1 MPERKQDIN
10 IWEIEL
16 NGNEMKSKMLV
27 LFITGVNQLT
37 DTLSAMWD
45 VLHNQNSSI
54 GRMLIETHA
63 HSHRMSI

>member
-1 MPERKQDIN
+1 MSERKQDIN

-45 VLHNQNSSI
+45 VLHNENSSM
-54 GRMLIETHA
+54 GQMLIETHA